1 VVLKK
6 DVSYTE
12 TRMKAYFYG
21 GVQGSLRL
29 ERKTGWKSGKTGPA
43 LFVHGGP
50 MEPSVVQS
58 TGLTPSK
65 SSEYLV
71 DQDNNRISGGR
82 MLFAFKVSD
91 NLVLPA
97 TPEKPKG
104 VDRLWGLDGHMYVFK
119 VPAQT
124 NFWSQGGV
132 INDTAEVAFEYEFD
146 TSDIVAYWA
155 PSKNYVLPVGQAP
168 NPRKNFQAVS
178 WQQYLVSRGNA

>member
-1 VVLKK
+1 
-6 DVSYTE
+6 
-12 TRMKAYFYG
+12 MKQQYCYG
-21 GVQGSLRL
+21 RTQGTLRL
-29 ERKTGWKSGKTGPA
+29 EKKTGWRSGKTGEPM

-65 SSEYLV
+65 PSEYLV
-71 DQDNNRISGGR
+71 DESNNRISGGR

-91 NLVLPA
+91 SLTPPA
-97 TPEKPKG
+97 TPEKPNG
-104 VDRLWGLDGHMYVFK
+104 VKNLWGLDGYMYVFK

-124 NFWSQGGV
+124 IFWSQGGV

-146 TSDIVAYWA
+146 SAGIIAYWA
-155 PSKNYVLPVGQAP
+155 PSKNFAVPPGQAP

-178 WQQYLVSRGNA
+178 WQQYIVSRGNLNI